1 MLFALMLIIKGI
13 SISGKISAQESQS
26 ISSSDVVIQ
35 EVEYLSEL
43 RANDSYVNYELSQ
56 IETKGYNVDP
66 NVRSIDNNHVISY
79 NNNDGTVFGMVQV
92 TSDGLHSTFE
102 MVMKDSQTAD
112 YIKINIEG
120 IGEEIIEVTDNNIIQ
135 EPASNTTISRVSDQ
149 TKSQICS
156 VVIGLAGHGIGSIYT
171 AVAATLGG
179 PLAAI
184 AVGIINT
191 AGWSY
196 LTSYC

>member
-1 MLFALMLIIKGI
+1 MVFKYIFLVSFSKVIINP
-13 SISGKISAQESQS
+13 
-26 ISSSDVVIQ
+26 SDVVIQ

-43 RANDSYVNYELSQ
+43 RANDSYVNDELSQ

-79 NNNDGTVFGMVQV
+79 NNIDGTVFEMVQV
-92 TSDGLHSTFE
+92 TSDRLHSTFE

-120 IGEEIIEVTDNNIIQ
+120 IGEEIIEVTDHNILQ
-135 EPASNTTISRVSDQ
+135 EPASNTTISRVSNQ

-171 AVAATLGG
+171 AVAGTLGG

-184 AVGIINT
+184 AVGIINI
-191 AGWSY
+191 AGWSD